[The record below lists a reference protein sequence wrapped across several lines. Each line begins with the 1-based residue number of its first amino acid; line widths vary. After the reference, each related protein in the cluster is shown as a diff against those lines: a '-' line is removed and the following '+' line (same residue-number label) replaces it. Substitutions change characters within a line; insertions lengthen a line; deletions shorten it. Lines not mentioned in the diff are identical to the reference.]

1 MIKAIRQYIDTSYL
15 AEKRKNPRVRFQVYG
30 TVIMRKNSR
39 DGTLIMR
46 KYSHVCFIYHD
57 KDNIYYNAVGSTQ
70 IISPNIKKLHVHHS
84 IFSKKIIRIK
94 IKADK
99 THKLTIFKYDSF
111 STNITGSQPQ
121 HCQELIDA
129 LEKMCMA
136 SDGKIKNKIK
146 NT

>member
-1 MIKAIRQYIDTSYL
+1 MSKALKGYIDVSYL
-15 AEKRKNPRVRFQVYG
+15 AEKRANPRIRFQVYG
-30 TVIMRKNSR
+30 TVIM
-39 DGTLIMR
+39 GGLLR

-57 KDNIYYNAVGSTQ
+57 KDNVYYNAVGDTQ
-70 IISPNIKKLHVHHS
+70 IISPDIKKLHIHHS

-111 STNITGSQPQ
+111 STDITGSQPQ

-136 SDGKIKNKIK
+136 SNGKIKNKIK
-146 NT
+146 TM